1 MFTPKQLTE
10 VGFTKAVFGGYD
22 MESVHDVLDPLT
34 EDYTTLYKENAVLKS
49 KLRILVEKLEEYRQ
63 QGAPAAQSSKAVE
76 EAEEQAKEIVRG
88 AEDKASALIRD
99 ARERAKAI
107 VAEAGRTARVQTG
120 EVEMEQD
127 RLAKARQTAAS
138 FIQAVQASIDRH
150 QGLLDN
156 LKLLDL
162 PEQPAPEPAPAP
174 VPEPEPEPVPE
185 PVPEPAPEPEPAP
198 APEPEP
204 EPVPEPIPAPILPNE
219 ADSDEI
225 AKEIEQSVE
234 KLVGTVPN
242 STYDAS
248 KQDTRVMPPLHP
260 ESITAKFG
268 DLQFGKNYNPKN

>member
-1 MFTPKQLTE
+1 MFTPQQLTE

-63 QGAPAAQSSKAVE
+63 QGEPGAQAGKAVA
-76 EAEEQAKEIVRG
+76 EAEEQAKEIIRD
-88 AEDKASALIRD
+88 AEDKAAALIRD
-99 ARERAKAI
+99 AHDRARSI
-107 VAEAGRTARVQTG
+107 VGEAGRTARVRSG
-120 EVEMEQD
+120 EAELEQD
-127 RLAKARQTAAS
+127 RLAQAKQTAAS
-138 FIQAVQASIDRH
+138 FIQALQASIDRH
-150 QGLLDN
+150 QELLDN

-162 PEQPAPEPAPAP
+162 PEQPE
-174 VPEPEPEPVPE
+174 PEPEPEPEPIPE
-185 PVPEPAPEPEPAP
+185 PEPEPEPEPAPEPEPVP
-198 APEPEP
+198 A
-204 EPVPEPIPAPILPNE
+204 APILPND

-268 DLQFGKNYNPKN
+268 DLQFGKNYNPKQ

>member
-1 MFTPKQLTE
+1 MFTPQQLTE

-63 QGAPAAQSSKAVE
+63 QGAPGEQTGRAVAD
-76 EAEEQAKEIVRG
+76 AEEQAREIIRN
-88 AEDKASALIRD
+88 AEDKAAGLIRD
-99 ARERAKAI
+99 AHERARTI
-107 VAEAGRTARVQTG
+107 VGEAGRTARVQNG
-120 EVEMEQD
+120 AVELEQD
-127 RLAKARQTAAS
+127 RLAQARQTAAS

-150 QGLLDN
+150 QELLDN

-162 PEQPAPEPAPAP
+162 PGQ
-174 VPEPEPEPVPE
+174 PEPEPVPAPAPE
-185 PVPEPAPEPEPAP
+185 PVPEPAPQPAPVPQPAP
-198 APEPEP
+198 APEPAP

>member
-1 MFTPKQLTE
+1 MFTPQQLTE

-63 QGAPAAQSSKAVE
+63 QGAPAPQSSKAVE

-107 VAEAGRTARVQTG
+107 VAEAGRTVRVQNG

-150 QGLLDN
+150 QELLDN

-162 PEQPAPEPAPAP
+162 PEQPAPEPEPEPVPAP
-174 VPEPEPEPVPE
+174 EPEPIPEPEPEPIPE
-185 PVPEPAPEPEPAP
+185 PEPEPEPAP
-198 APEPEP
+198 PI
-204 EPVPEPIPAPILPNE
+204 VPND

>member
-1 MFTPKQLTE
+1 MFTPQQLTE

-63 QGAPAAQSSKAVE
+63 QGEPGVQAGKALAEAQ
-76 EAEEQAKEIVRG
+76 EQAKEIIRD
-88 AEDKASALIRD
+88 AEDKAAGLIRD
-99 ARERAKAI
+99 AHERARTI
-107 VAEAGRTARVQTG
+107 VSDAGRTARVQTG
-120 EVEMEQD
+120 AAELEQD
-127 RLAKARQTAAS
+127 RLAQAKQTAAS
-138 FIQAVQASIDRH
+138 FIQALQASIDRH
-150 QGLLDN
+150 QELLDN

-162 PEQPAPEPAPAP
+162 PEEPEPEPIPA
-174 VPEPEPEPVPE
+174 PEPEPEPE
-185 PVPEPAPEPEPAP
+185 PIPEPAPEPEPMP
-198 APEPEP
+198 APEPES
-204 EPVPEPIPAPILPNE
+204 EPVAPILPND

-268 DLQFGKNYNPKN
+268 DLQFGKNYNPK